1 MKYYGG
7 RPAKETGD
15 SLIPYATVKS
25 AASGLEEI
33 VQGHDHGL
41 LMALLAAVLDA
52 CAYLALRYFDV
63 VPGCDISKDPAS
75 AVYVLGRRG
84 LDAAVSGRILRYQ
97 HSFNRE
103 TLRPTMGGF

>member
-33 VQGHDHGL
+33 VQGHGHGL

-63 VPGCDISKDPAS
+63 VPGYDISKDPAS
-75 AVYVLGRRG
+75 AVYVLEAGV
-84 LDAAVSGRILRYQ
+84 AA
-97 HSFNRE
+97 
-103 TLRPTMGGF
+103 RPPPTTARCPPAHP